1 MEYQSAPERPWRSVW
16 FTQLSSGVYPT
27 SNAPGVIVPLRSVRR
42 SSVFLH
48 FLHLKGYQWL
58 KERVNSEEG
67 RRQLIKIKELHL
79 LADRLSC
86 TAAQLAIGKTQT
98 THVCAVQAI
107 QEAKRPFNSLWIKS
121 FSSFFQPGVCAVRV
135 SAQYFWV
142 FLPLTSCLK
151 TWGPCGYGIISDLL
165 RRNGCVVWQI
175 KVTFKVGYFLCL
187 LLADFNSNDPT
198 SRHGNRRPAG
208 KQATLEER
216 AALIKAPNL
225 TDRQCFERARKI
237 MTLGNVAFRSAVY
250 STCMSS
256 ATLRFQVCAHF
267 HSAQ

>member
-1 MEYQSAPERPWRSVW
+1 MEYRSAPERQWRSVW

-27 SNAPGVIVPLRSVRR
+27 SNVPGVIVPLRSVRR

-107 QEAKRPFNSLWIKS
+107 HEAKKPFNSLWIKGFSSS
-121 FSSFFQPGVCAVRV
+121 FSLV
-135 SAQYFWV
+135 SAQWRCQLSTSGSFYHWPAAWKPGGHAGTV
-142 FLPLTSCLK
+142 SFLTFSTENVVQFGRSKSHLRLGTFSACSSQILTQM
-151 TWGPCGYGIISDLL
+151 TP
-165 RRNGCVVWQI
+165 QI
-175 KVTFKVGYFLCL
+175 VTEI
-187 LLADFNSNDPT
+187 D
-198 SRHGNRRPAG
+198 
-208 KQATLEER
+208 
-216 AALIKAPNL
+216 AL
-225 TDRQCFERARKI
+225 
-237 MTLGNVAFRSAVY
+237 LGNKPHSKKELRS
-250 STCMSS
+250 
-256 ATLRFQVCAHF
+256 
-267 HSAQ
+267 